1 LKWFWISF
9 LKWRRN
15 SDSQVLQSV
24 SKEQS
29 VNSMQNLVCI
39 SISLVARAS
48 NAPDLGNPQSDLSA
62 WNDFCRENDA

>member
-1 LKWFWISF
+1 V
-9 LKWRRN
+9 
-15 SDSQVLQSV
+15 VLDLLSEMAKEFGFSSSSV
-24 SKEQS
+24 GLEGTERQ
-29 VNSMQNLVCI
+29 QHAEPCI